1 MRRKEPAITTAVIAS
16 IAGALLALLLSFG
29 LPLTDDQIQAIQGLV
44 IVVSPLVVGI
54 VTRHIVYSPD
64 TVAKER
70 RERHGH

>member
-16 IAGALLALLLSFG
+16 ITGALLALLLSFG
-29 LPLTDDQIQAIQGLV
+29 LPLTDDQIQAIQGLI

-54 VTRHIVYSPD
+54 VTRRIVYSPD
-64 TVAKER
+64 TVRKER